1 MAWVTLLVLYN
12 GVGRW
17 QAPEEVAELVATVPG
32 GWERY
37 RPCLRYFLLDE
48 GRFTEDGL
56 APLRNL
62 AAALFRLENSR
73 TPADVQ
79 RVLRALIDWLKAP
92 EQRHLRR
99 AFTVWLKR
107 VFLPGR
113 VPGRVF
119 DELQD
124 LQEVEAML
132 AERVKE
138 WAEEW
143 KRQGL
148 QEGIQ
153 EGLQQGEAAIV
164 LRLLERRFGALD
176 ETVRQRI
183 QAADAETLLLWGER
197 VLTVQVLADVFEA

>member
-1 MAWVTLLVLYN
+1 M
-12 GVGRW
+12 
-17 QAPEEVAELVATVPG
+17 
-32 GWERY
+32 
-37 RPCLRYFLLDE
+37 
-48 GRFTEDGL
+48 
-56 APLRNL
+56 
-62 AAALFRLENSR
+62 
-73 TPADVQ
+73 
-79 RVLRALIDWLKAP
+79 I
-92 EQRHLRR
+92 
-99 AFTVWLKR
+99 
-107 VFLPGR
+107 
-113 VPGRVF
+113 F

-124 LQEVEAML
+124 LQEVDAML
-132 AERVKE
+132 AERVRE

-197 VLTVQVLADVFEA
+197 VLTAQVLADVFEA

>member
-1 MAWVTLLVLYN
+1 
-12 GVGRW
+12 
-17 QAPEEVAELVATVPG
+17 
-32 GWERY
+32 
-37 RPCLRYFLLDE
+37 
-48 GRFTEDGL
+48 
-56 APLRNL
+56 
-62 AAALFRLENSR
+62 
-73 TPADVQ
+73 
-79 RVLRALIDWLKAP
+79 LIDWLEAP

-113 VPGRVF
+113 VPGMVF

-124 LQEVEAML
+124 LQEVDAML

-153 EGLQQGEAAIV
+153 EGLQQGLQQGEAAIV

-197 VLTVQVLADVFEA
+197 VLIVQVLADVFEA

>member
-17 QAPEEVAELVATVPG
+17 QAPE
-32 GWERY
+32 
-37 RPCLRYFLLDE
+37 
-48 GRFTEDGL
+48 
-56 APLRNL
+56 
-62 AAALFRLENSR
+62 
-73 TPADVQ
+73 
-79 RVLRALIDWLKAP
+79 
-92 EQRHLRR
+92 
-99 AFTVWLKR
+99 
-107 VFLPGR
+107 
-113 VPGRVF
+113 RVF

-153 EGLQQGEAAIV
+153 EGLQQGLQQGEAAIV

-176 ETVRQRI
+176 ETVWQRI